1 MCLASGIT
9 TEAIAAEGGDSPA
22 KGAWTCRSKKIAPV
36 RRTAFSTSERTSIA
50 VPLVPDDRARK
61 ADNQI
66 TSISACADALYVLPL
81 EVGAQRSERRAL
93 TMQVGRG
100 GWHGISGSSEVRAGC
115 TDRREPRSVE
125 RAQHGGESSI
135 LDRDCRLENGR
146 RVQAASGPAADTKD
160 AVL

>member
-1 MCLASGIT
+1 IHPQRARGR
-9 TEAIAAEGGDSPA
+9 A
-22 KGAWTCRSKKIAPV
+22 V
-36 RRTAFSTSERTSIA
+36 RRRSRRSGAPPSARPKEHPLPCLSFRTIEQE
-50 VPLVPDDRARK
+50 K
-61 ADNQI
+61 QI

-115 TDRREPRSVE
+115 TDRREPRGVE

-146 RVQAASGPAADTKD
+146 RVQAASGPAADTQD